1 MLDFSQGSV
10 KVILISK
17 HSASKCKPKVIKLT
31 ILMIKIATENEAEV
45 TVRLSSNMTRNSK
58 DEIDFHRNLL
68 LTVRQ
73 VWKLRKT
80 FVNYSSVNINISK
93 TIISK
98 IKQFGAFFGKI
109 FEALTKVGVPLMKNV
124 IKASSKIVLIL
135 LRLI

>member
-1 MLDFSQGSV
+1 
-10 KVILISK
+10 
-17 HSASKCKPKVIKLT
+17 
-31 ILMIKIATENEAEV
+31 MIKIATENEAEV

-80 FVNYSSVNINISK
+80 FVNYSSVNINISR

-135 LRLI
+135 LRLM